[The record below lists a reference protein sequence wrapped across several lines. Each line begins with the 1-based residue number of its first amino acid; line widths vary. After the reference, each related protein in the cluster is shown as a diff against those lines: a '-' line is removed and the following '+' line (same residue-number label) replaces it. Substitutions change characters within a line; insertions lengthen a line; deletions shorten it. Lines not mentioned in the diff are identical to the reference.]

1 MSSQRQIEANRRN
14 SQLSTGPRTPEGK
27 AVSRF
32 NALKSGINAKAQV
45 IPGEDPAELEAMT
58 AGYHQDWQP
67 ATYLERFLVDSLVRA
82 DWLLQRL
89 SRLEAE
95 LWIYRM
101 EEAQTSSFN
110 KLDASAPA
118 GHIYSQNYDRFAR
131 LQRRIDSTERSYY
144 RALTQLQRLR
154 VAPAIL
160 SPVDAPI
167 AEEVPVAQELASF
180 SPAPPP
186 SEVPSADHPG
196 ASRPIGFVPAPTTA
210 PADFPRPEPSAS
222 TAAASLRRSA
232 PARPSSP
239 VRGPAS
245 APPPAVSVR

>member
-1 MSSQRQIEANRRN
+1 MSTLSQIQANRRN

-58 AGYHQDWQP
+58 QGYHHDWAP
-67 ATYLERFLVDSLVRA
+67 TTYLERFLVDSLIRS

-95 LWIYRM
+95 TWAHEIEKARK
-101 EEAQTSSFN
+101 SVFS
-110 KLDASAPA
+110 KLDENAPI
-118 GHIYSQNYDRFAR
+118 GEIYGRTSDRFTR

-154 VAPAIL
+154 RGAEPAPEFLPTEAPAFEPL
-160 SPVDAPI
+160 PEAPP
-167 AEEVPVAQELASF
+167 ASNLQLPAPDPPSAGLASF
-180 SPAPPP
+180 YRLAEPPLPPAL
-186 SEVPSADHPG
+186 
-196 ASRPIGFVPAPTTA
+196 F
-210 PADFPRPEPSAS
+210 
-222 TAAASLRRSA
+222 
-232 PARPSSP
+232 PSS
-239 VRGPAS
+239 RSNRPAIGGRPDALVATAHS
-245 APPPAVSVR
+245 FPSSRMR